1 MSGCVQETTLGS
13 FWSPDYIGGF
23 SARVLTAQSRGVL
36 NVTYLTWQM
45 AWCLAVL
52 QGQRQIYAPCQSP
65 RVLVMCPVYI
75 WALLRCWKP
84 TYLGLLNGSL

>member
-45 AWCLAVL
+45 AWCLAVCSRARDKSMHPVRAL
-52 QGQRQIYAPCQSP
+52 GFLLCVQFISGHCCDAGSP
-65 RVLVMCPVYI
+65 PTWVY
-75 WALLRCWKP
+75 
-84 TYLGLLNGSL
+84 